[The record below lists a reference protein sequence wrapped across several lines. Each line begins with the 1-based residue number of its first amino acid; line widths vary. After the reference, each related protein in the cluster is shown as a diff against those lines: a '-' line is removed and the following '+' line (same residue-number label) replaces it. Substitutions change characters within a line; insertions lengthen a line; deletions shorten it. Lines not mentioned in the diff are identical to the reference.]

1 MILTI
6 IEVIQK
12 GNKISFVPKEGKKKL
27 FATQVELEG
36 GKWSDRKQMGKN
48 KNGGILSEHRSF

>member
-12 GNKISFVPKEGKKKL
+12 ENKISFVPKEGKKKL

-36 GKWSDRKQMGKN
+36 GKWSDRKQMGKI
-48 KNGGILSEHRSF
+48 KNGVILSEHRSF